1 MLRAVIFDFDG
12 VIVDSEMLHLEAF
25 NIALAPYGVQITKEQ
40 YYKELLGL
48 TDADLFKTLIEKR
61 FIKAGSTG
69 SPQAEGEEKTL
80 LTKKREAFENLAKTK
95 CKTIAGV
102 GEFLD
107 TLRTNNIPAAICSGA
122 MLGEIETILEAN
134 KLRGYFEIIVSAEQ
148 VKRGKPFPDGF
159 LLTLQKL
166 NQKIRPKILPAHCVV
181 VEDSQWGL
189 AAAQKAGMK
198 TIAVTNSYDAE
209 ELSFAD
215 KVTET
220 LAKISI
226 EDLRK
231 ICG

>member
-40 YYKELLGL
+40 YYKEMLGL
-48 TDADLFKTLIEKR
+48 TDADLFKTLIEKGQ
-61 FIKAGSTG
+61 ISAGKA
-69 SPQAEGEEKTL
+69 EEKTL
-80 LTKKREAFENLAKTK
+80 LAEKKEAFERLARTK

-102 GEFLD
+102 AEFLE

-122 MLGEIETILEAN
+122 LLNEIETILEAN
-134 KLRGYFEIIVSAEQ
+134 NLRGYFEVIVSAEQ

-159 LLTLQKL
+159 LMTLQKL
-166 NQKIRPKILPAHCVV
+166 NHKIRPKILPAHCVV
-181 VEDSQWGL
+181 IEDSMWGL

-226 EDLRK
+226 ENLRK
-231 ICG
+231 ICR